1 MSIYYSAATG
11 GFYDSR
17 IYSVMPGDAVEIS
30 KEKREE
36 LLKGQASGKIIIPGA
51 NGIPTLETVSET
63 PPKLTCTAWQ
73 IRSALNKLGWRQLV
87 ENAVANSADQDL
99 KDAWQF
105 SQSFTQ
111 DHPKVLQISQSIG
124 KTEADLQTL
133 FELAITLN
141 P

>member
-1 MSIYYSAATG
+1 MSAKFSPTTSGVYPEDVYSTFPA
-11 GFYDSR
+11 
-17 IYSVMPGDAVEIS
+17 DALDIPLEEYARFKKGEYITFKIS
-30 KEKREE
+30 NGTV
-36 LLKGQASGKIIIPGA
+36 LGVPQPNADMLIPLVCSA
-51 NGIPTLETVSET
+51 Y
-63 PPKLTCTAWQ
+63 Q
-73 IRSALNKLGWRQLV
+73 IRAALNQLGWRQLV

-111 DHPKVLQISQSIG
+111 DHPKVLQIAQSIG